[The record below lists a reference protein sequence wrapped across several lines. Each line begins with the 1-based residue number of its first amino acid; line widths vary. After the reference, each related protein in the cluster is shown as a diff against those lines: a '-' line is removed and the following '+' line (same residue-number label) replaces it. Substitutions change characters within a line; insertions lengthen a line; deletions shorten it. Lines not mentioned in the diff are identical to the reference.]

1 MNPEMSDDAQADG
14 NGWLG
19 DFLPY
24 QIYRVS
30 SLMNI
35 RLSGRLKASGINLS
49 QWRVLSVLRSQ
60 GQMSMSQIVDRTLM
74 EQPTISRV
82 ISQLHNDGMV
92 EREISPEDSRV
103 ALVSL
108 SERGR
113 ALFDEIAVS
122 AVRHQKIALD
132 GVSKADIAALRR
144 ALSQIEANISEV

>member
-1 MNPEMSDDAQADG
+1 MNPEMSDDTQADG

-144 ALSQIEANISEV
+144 VLSQIEANISEV

>member
-1 MNPEMSDDAQADG
+1 MNPDMTNDTDADG

-113 ALFDEIAVS
+113 ELFDEIAVS

>member
-1 MNPEMSDDAQADG
+1 MNPDMTNEIDADG

-82 ISQLHNDGMV
+82 ISQLHSDGMV

-113 ALFDEIAVS
+113 ELFDEIAVS

>member
-1 MNPEMSDDAQADG
+1 MNPDMTEDTQADG

-60 GQMSMSQIVDRTLM
+60 GQMSMSQIVDATLM

-82 ISQLHNDGMV
+82 ISQLHAEDMV
-92 EREISPEDSRV
+92 AREISPEDSRV

-113 ALFDEIAVS
+113 VLFDEIAVS

-132 GVSKADIAALRR
+132 GVSKADIAVLRR
-144 ALSQIEANISEV
+144 ALNQIEANISEV

>member
-1 MNPEMSDDAQADG
+1 MNLEMTEETDADG

-60 GQMSMSQIVDRTLM
+60 GQMSMSQIVDGTLM

-92 EREISPEDSRV
+92 EREISSEDSRV

-108 SERGR
+108 SQRGR
-113 ALFDEIAVS
+113 ELFDEIAVS

>member
-1 MNPEMSDDAQADG
+1 MNPDMTDETQADG

-113 ALFDEIAVS
+113 ELFDEIAVS

>member
-1 MNPEMSDDAQADG
+1 MNPDMTQETEADG

-60 GQMSMSQIVDRTLM
+60 GQMSMSQIVDATLM

-82 ISQLHNDGMV
+82 ISQLHGDGMV

-113 ALFDEIAVS
+113 VLFDEIAVS

-132 GVSKADIAALRR
+132 GVSKADIAVLRR
-144 ALSQIEANISEV
+144 ALNQIEANISEV

>member
-1 MNPEMSDDAQADG
+1 MNPDMTEETEADG

-60 GQMSMSQIVDRTLM
+60 GQMSMSQIVDATLM

-82 ISQLHNDGMV
+82 ISQLHGDGMV

-113 ALFDEIAVS
+113 VLFDEIAVS

-132 GVSKADIAALRR
+132 GVSKADIAVLRR
-144 ALSQIEANISEV
+144 ALNQIEANISEV

>member
-1 MNPEMSDDAQADG
+1 MNPDMTDETQADG

>member
-1 MNPEMSDDAQADG
+1 MNPEMSDDTQADG

>member
-1 MNPEMSDDAQADG
+1 MNPDMTDETQADG

-113 ALFDEIAVS
+113 ELFDEIAVS

-132 GVSKADIAALRR
+132 GVSKADITALRR

>member
-1 MNPEMSDDAQADG
+1 MNPDMTDETQDDG

-113 ALFDEIAVS
+113 ELFDEIAVS

>member
-1 MNPEMSDDAQADG
+1 MNPDMTDETQDDG

-113 ALFDEIAVS
+113 ELFHEIALS

>member
-1 MNPEMSDDAQADG
+1 MNPDMSDETQDDG

-113 ALFDEIAVS
+113 ELFDEIAVS

>member
-1 MNPEMSDDAQADG
+1 MNPDMTEETEADG

-60 GQMSMSQIVDRTLM
+60 GQMSMSQIVDATLM

-82 ISQLHNDGMV
+82 ISQLHGDGMV
-92 EREISPEDSRV
+92 SREISSEDSRV

-113 ALFDEIAVS
+113 VLFDEIAVS

-132 GVSKADIAALRR
+132 GVSKADIAVLRR
-144 ALSQIEANISEV
+144 ALNQIEANISEV

>member
-1 MNPEMSDDAQADG
+1 MNPDMTDETQADG

-49 QWRVLSVLRSQ
+49 QWRVLSVLQ

-113 ALFDEIAVS
+113 ELFDEIAVS

-132 GVSKADIAALRR
+132 GVSKADITALRR